1 MTVLF
6 VRRPWGGLDVRK
18 TGMST
23 DPKRKYFKHPIFA
36 LQHAADPNTGPNPG
50 VIEPTKSKPR
60 QFCHFGALRHIFG

>member
-1 MTVLF
+1 
-6 VRRPWGGLDVRK
+6 
-18 TGMST
+18 MST